1 MSLNKA
7 LQIDPSL
14 NVTDVKKR
22 IQSFHD
28 DLLERATS
36 DETIETLIEARSHF
50 IDQLLIDCWHHLLKQ
65 HAGEL
70 ALIAT
75 GGYGREELHPYSD
88 IDLLIIFDESKLDQ
102 YKSELESFS
111 TFLWDIGLKPGL
123 SVRTIS
129 DCVEQSKLDITVIT
143 NLMEARLITGSDAF
157 FADMQNKISINHL
170 WSPAEFFHEKV
181 AEQEKRHL
189 KFGNTAYNLEP
200 DVKEG
205 PGGLRD
211 IQTIQWVTQRYFGSN
226 SLGELVNHAFLT
238 KSEYRTLIKGQRFLW
253 KVRFELHLLAKR
265 PENRLLF
272 DYQKNLALAFGFEDG
287 ENNLAV
293 ESFMQQYY
301 RTVMDLER
309 TNELILQIFNEA
321 LENKVMDVVPINES
335 FRVINNYIE
344 VTHPDTF
351 KQDSTALLDIILQLQ
366 KHDDIKGV
374 RSATIRLIRESLHLI
389 DDEFRSNPRAQ
400 RLFLDIIRQPHGI
413 THQFRR
419 MNRYGLLAAY
429 IPAFNDIIG
438 RMQYDLFHAYTVD
451 QHTLFIVRNLRRFAL
466 EKHKDE
472 LPHCFEV
479 FQIIQKPELLYLAG
493 LFHDIAKGRG
503 GNHAE
508 LGMHDAIEFCQ
519 QHGYNAY
526 DTKLV
531 GWLVQNHLIMS
542 MTAQRKD
549 INDPAVV
556 RKFASKIGSL
566 EYLDYL
572 YLLTVADI
580 RATNPTLWND
590 WKGSLLKELYNNTQQ
605 LLRRGL
611 QSTDQENKTDVSDM
625 QYQARQGLN
634 IRGLND
640 EKIDQV
646 WRHISEDYFLRFSVE
661 DSIWHT
667 LAISSC
673 QKEDM
678 PLVLL
683 RPQTHRGGAEIF
695 IYVDDQP
702 GLFAVCTATLDQL
715 GLNILDAR
723 IITTNENLAL
733 ISFHVLEDNGN
744 PIPDLFREQTIA
756 NVLRANLITPD
767 QTVLSVDRH
776 KTRQSKHFNVKTT
789 ISFKDDQQKR
799 YTILEIHTHDQ
810 PGVLSTI
817 GQCFR
822 ACEVN
827 VRNAKIATLGT
838 TAEDIFYITDS
849 NNNMIED
856 TALLKKLEEKLLQA
870 LSSD

>member
-22 IQSFHD
+22 TQSFHD
-28 DLLERATS
+28 NLLERATS

-143 NLMEARLITGSDAF
+143 NLMEARLITGSDTF
-157 FADMQNKISINHL
+157 FADMQNQISINHL

-351 KQDSTALLDIILQLQ
+351 KQDPTALLDIILQLQ

-673 QKEDM
+673 QKEDR

-702 GLFAVCTATLDQL
+702 GMFAVCTATLDQL